1 MDVFIP
7 ILLGVFINLLVYAI
21 GLKVLK
27 NPQTASVVLFA
38 STGLTVIASFI
49 VGGFAGMGII
59 VIALGMLLAAVFF
72 SILNLIRTRAV

>member
-7 ILLGVFINLLVYAI
+7 ILVGVIINLLVYAI
-21 GLKVLK
+21 GLKILK

-38 STGLTVIASFI
+38 STGLAVIASFI

-59 VIALGMLLAAVFF
+59 VIALGMLLTAVFF
-72 SILNLIRTRAV
+72 SILHLIRTRAV